1 MKYFEYPDPEKNIYS
16 RPDLSLDKLKNS
28 YLYMM
33 EILESSKREE
43 LPDAWLAT
51 SDYLAFGMMRA
62 INEKDIP
69 YRKILL
75 LSVMIILKYRDMSI
89 RDLQLWNRIRN
100 YSEELYGQ

>member
-1 MKYFEYPDPEKNIYS
+1 M
-16 RPDLSLDKLKNS
+16 KNS

-62 INEKDIP
+62 INEKGYSIP
-69 YRKILL
+69 EDFAIVGYDNI
-75 LSVMIILKYRDMSI
+75 
-89 RDLQLWNRIRN
+89 
-100 YSEELYGQ
+100 

>member
-1 MKYFEYPDPEKNIYS
+1 
-16 RPDLSLDKLKNS
+16 
-28 YLYMM
+28 MM

>member
-1 MKYFEYPDPEKNIYS
+1 MKYFGYPDPEKNIYS

-51 SDYLAFGMMRA
+51 SDYLALDDEGH
-62 INEKDIP
+62 
-69 YRKILL
+69 
-75 LSVMIILKYRDMSI
+75 
-89 RDLQLWNRIRN
+89 Q
-100 YSEELYGQ
+100 